1 MKKLLI
7 VVSLAL
13 LSVQGAWAADK
24 MLADRHV
31 ERGLKCESCHT
42 TMPPKAVNTDGCLK
56 CHVSY
61 EKLAARTD
69 KNDIN
74 PHDSH
79 LENLDCGACHH
90 GHKKLVLACDECH
103 EFTNIKVP
111 YLIDFSFSPW

>member
-61 EKLAARTD
+61 ENSQQGRT
-69 KNDIN
+69 KTI
-74 PHDSH
+74 
-79 LENLDCGACHH
+79 
-90 GHKKLVLACDECH
+90 
-103 EFTNIKVP
+103 
-111 YLIDFSFSPW
+111 LIRTILT

>member
-1 MKKLLI
+1 MKKLLL

-13 LSVQGAWAADK
+13 VSVQGAWAADK

-31 ERGLKCESCHT
+31 ARGLKCESCHT

-90 GHKKLVLACDECH
+90 GHKKPGLACDECH

-111 YLIDFSFSPW
+111 

>member
-1 MKKLLI
+1 MKKLLL

-13 LSVQGAWAADK
+13 VSVQGAWAADK

-42 TMPPKAVNTDGCLK
+42 TMPPKTVNTDGCLK

-90 GHKKLVLACDECH
+90 GHKKPVLA
-103 EFTNIKVP
+103 
-111 YLIDFSFSPW
+111 

>member
-56 CHVSY
+56 
-61 EKLAARTD
+61 
-69 KNDIN
+69 
-74 PHDSH
+74 
-79 LENLDCGACHH
+79 
-90 GHKKLVLACDECH
+90 
-103 EFTNIKVP
+103 
-111 YLIDFSFSPW
+111 

>member
-1 MKKLLI
+1 MKKLLL

-13 LSVQGAWAADK
+13 VSVQGAWAADK

-79 LENLDCGACHH
+79 RCLLYTSD
-90 GHKKLVLACDECH
+90 ACDECH
-103 EFTNIKVP
+103 EFTHIKVP
-111 YLIDFSFSPW
+111 

>member
-79 LENLDCGACHH
+79 LEILIAA
-90 GHKKLVLACDECH
+90 LA
-103 EFTNIKVP
+103 TTGIRNQ
-111 YLIDFSFSPW
+111 FSPAMNVTNSQILRFLN

>member
-1 MKKLLI
+1 MKKLLL

-13 LSVQGAWAADK
+13 VSVQGAWAADK

-69 KNDIN
+69 KKRYQ
-74 PHDSH
+74 S
-79 LENLDCGACHH
+79 AR
-90 GHKKLVLACDECH
+90 
-103 EFTNIKVP
+103 
-111 YLIDFSFSPW
+111 FSLRKFRLRRLPPRS